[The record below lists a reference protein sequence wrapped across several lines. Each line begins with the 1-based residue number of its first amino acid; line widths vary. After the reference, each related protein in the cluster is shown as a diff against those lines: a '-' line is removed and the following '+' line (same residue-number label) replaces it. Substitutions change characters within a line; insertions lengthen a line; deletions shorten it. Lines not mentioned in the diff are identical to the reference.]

1 MSDQVINMASSLRPK
16 KFSDMIGQP
25 YASGVGKQIG
35 KGLVS
40 GQGYF
45 LVGPKGCGKTTL
57 ARIIAKSVN
66 CRNRNEETG
75 DPCGECV
82 SCVSYEAGSHRS
94 IVEINAAA
102 YRGINEIKDKISGMT
117 QIIPEGYK
125 VYIID
130 EAHLLTT
137 EAFSALL
144 KPLEDHNDDVM
155 FIMTTTNPEKVLETV
170 RSRLPAV
177 PLRPLNHDDLRKII
191 DNTIKSGIEEGVE
204 DWESV
209 TEDDIEQ
216 SILSASGSGRQAITN
231 ISGIVYHGVHTE
243 ISNTEI
249 SNITQLFIEGSTA
262 GVLSSVDAILS
273 DKKTDPITLITM
285 LIDSLFEEISK
296 GNNVAIL
303 SYQVA
308 KLATILSEIGSS
320 TPSTIVSA
328 KIASCVPYNNS
339 EKKENAISNTK
350 EKSSSKSAKN
360 YKNTSSLQ
368 KETVDTSNMFPS
380 DEYDQKVKEGKV
392 YASLKKNQH
401 PADSSY
407 QQDLAE
413 NPKERQNR
421 TKRTKPY
428 KVSSKSNIDKV
439 INILLSSS
447 LANDHISDE
456 LFDILEDQDKSNI
469 VIDDDGNLCVG
480 MENPNASYSEQIK
493 NVISNSYVMKWSKEK
508 EDCFEPPF

>member
-66 CRNRNEETG
+66 CKERNEETG
-75 DPCGECV
+75 DPCEECV

-117 QIIPEGYK
+117 QITPEGYK

-191 DNTIKSGIEEGVE
+191 DNTIKSGIKEGIK
-204 DWESV
+204 DWGSV

-216 SILSASGSGRQAITN
+216 AILSASGSGRQAITN
-231 ISGIVYHGVHTE
+231 ISGIVYHGVHTD

-262 GVLSSVDAILS
+262 GVLSSVDSILS

-296 GNNVAIL
+296 GNNVAVL
-303 SYQVA
+303 SHQVA
-308 KLATILSEIGSS
+308 QLATVLSEIGSS

-328 KIASCVPYNNS
+328 KIAACVPHNRIEMNDSANS
-339 EKKENAISNTK
+339 NIDNSTSVKNPKDSKKS
-350 EKSSSKSAKN
+350 
-360 YKNTSSLQ
+360 Q
-368 KETVDTSNMFPS
+368 KQNVDTNKMFPS

-392 YASLKKNQH
+392 YATLKKNQH
-401 PADSSY
+401 PADSYY
-407 QQDLAE
+407 QQDLVE
-413 NPKERQNR
+413 NPKENK

-456 LFDILEDQDKSNI
+456 LYDILEDQEQSNI
-469 VIDDDGNLCVG
+469 IIDDDGNLCVG

-493 NVISNSYVMKWSKEK
+493 NVISNSYIMKWSKEK
-508 EDCFEPPF
+508 EECFEPPF